1 VGIYKADVSEPYVF
15 YPVETRKGEKQ
26 WRVDYKK
33 QILGRIKYFHKIGKK
48 ISQKALIRWM
58 ISRNANSMN
67 LEETVKNR
75 TIDAMTDLFT
85 DDCLIEVMGEYWYP
99 TKQKRDVK
107 YPPSIYPVEFAIA
120 QAILNYMLSINKRG
134 KTEKNPWKKTKW
146 IGKPALIKYIS
157 KMRRDFAPDIIST
170 VIEDMISK
178 NVLIVREPHFLTI
191 DEMKQ
196 KLRDMIYIQ
205 KKIRETISNRNY

>member
-1 VGIYKADVSEPYVF
+1 MGIYRADASEPYVYF
-15 YPVETRKGEKQ
+15 PVETHKGEKQ
-26 WRVDYKK
+26 WRIDYKK
-33 QILGRIKYFHKIGKK
+33 QILGRIRHFHKIGRK

-58 ISRNANSMN
+58 VSRNANSMN
-67 LEETVKNR
+67 SEETVRNR
-75 TIDAMTDLFT
+75 TLDAMSYLFT
-85 DDCLIEVMGEYWYP
+85 DDCLIDVLGEYWYP
-99 TKQKRDVK
+99 RNDIKDVK

-120 QAILNYMLSINKRG
+120 QSILKYILSTSERKNSANRTPNKYR
-134 KTEKNPWKKTKW
+134 W

-157 KMRRDFAPDIIST
+157 HLRRDFTPDIVSN

-191 DEMKQ
+191 DKMKQ

-205 KKIRETISNRNY
+205 KKMRETISNRNY